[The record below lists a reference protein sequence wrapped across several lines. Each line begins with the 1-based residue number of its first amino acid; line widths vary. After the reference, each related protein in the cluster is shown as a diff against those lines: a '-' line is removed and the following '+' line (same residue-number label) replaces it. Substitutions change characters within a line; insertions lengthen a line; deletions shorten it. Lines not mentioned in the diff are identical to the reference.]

1 MGKVYKITV
10 IGAGDRGNC
19 YMSTIKEF
27 HNDDVE
33 FLGICDILEDR
44 AKSAMEKYGFK
55 EKFSD
60 YKEAITKTKPDIVV
74 IATPAYYHC
83 DIAEFAMEND
93 CHVLTEKPFDLDMK
107 KCFALKEVQKRTGK
121 VLAIGLQ
128 YRNDKGHR
136 AMKHLIDRKI
146 LGDNVIVSYIDTRE
160 NRPKIAMHDA
170 KFGNGGPMTDMAC
183 HLFDLLRWFY
193 NCDPKSVNAVWKK
206 SAVNR
211 PNLKDIEVKAPDTCI
226 MTIEYES
233 GDFGVITMNWGLP
246 TKNKEFF
253 QSMAI
258 GSEGFVNP
266 RSPGEK
272 DIVVNTGADEI
283 KIGTLAEDDKD
294 LRHCELAVYDHF
306 IEEIEGK
313 GKSQASFDEGIVS
326 LATTMAAIKSGI
338 EGRTVTIEEI
348 LKLKPTIADCM
359 GE

>member
-19 YMSTIKEF
+19 YMRTIKEF
-27 HNDDVE
+27 HKDDVE
-33 FLGICDILEDR
+33 FLGICDILDDR
-44 AKSAMEKYGFK
+44 AEKAFNEYGFK

-60 YKEAITKTKPDIVV
+60 YKEAITKTRPDIVI
-74 IATPAYYHC
+74 IATPAYFHC
-83 DIAEFAMEND
+83 DIAAFAMEND

-107 KCFALKEVQKRTGK
+107 KCFALKETQKKTGK

-146 LGDNVIVSYIDTRE
+146 LGENVIVSYIDTRE

-170 KFGNGGPMTDMAC
+170 RYGNGGPMTDMAC

-193 NCDPKSVNAVWKK
+193 KCDPVSVNAIWKV
-206 SAVNR
+206 SAANR
-211 PNLKDIEVKAPDTCI
+211 QNLKNIETKAPDTCV

-233 GDFGVITMNWGLP
+233 GDLGVITMNWGLP

-258 GSEGFVNP
+258 GSEGFVSP
-266 RSPGEK
+266 RSPAEK
-272 DIVVNTGADEI
+272 DVVVNMGPDEM
-283 KIGTLAEDDKD
+283 KIGTTAEDDKD
-294 LRHCELAVYDHF
+294 IRHCELAVFDHF
-306 IEEIEGK
+306 IEEIEGT
-313 GKSQASFDEGIVS
+313 GKAQASFDEGIIS
-326 LATTMAAIKSGI
+326 LATTMAAITSGV
-338 EGRTVTIEEI
+338 EKRTVTIKEM
-348 LKLKPTIADCM
+348 LDKKPTIAECM
-359 GE
+359 GK